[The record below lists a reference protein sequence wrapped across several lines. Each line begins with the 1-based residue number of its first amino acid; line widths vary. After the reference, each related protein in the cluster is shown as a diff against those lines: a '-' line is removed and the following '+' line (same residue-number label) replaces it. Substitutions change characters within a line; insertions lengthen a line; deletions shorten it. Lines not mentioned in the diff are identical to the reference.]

1 MHTVR
6 LRLVGGLVMLT
17 IPPAFLDAL
26 RLSAGA
32 EVGLAVDDGRLV
44 IEPHARPRYRLD
56 ELLAQ
61 CDPAVEISVED
72 RVWHEAEP
80 TGTEIL

>member
-6 LRLVGGLVMLT
+6 LRQVGGSVMLT

-32 EVGLAVDDGRLV
+32 EVGLAVDAGRLV
-44 IEPHARPRYRLD
+44 IELHARPRYLLD

-61 CDPAVEISVED
+61 CDPAAEVSDED
-72 RVWHEAEP
+72 RAWQDAEP